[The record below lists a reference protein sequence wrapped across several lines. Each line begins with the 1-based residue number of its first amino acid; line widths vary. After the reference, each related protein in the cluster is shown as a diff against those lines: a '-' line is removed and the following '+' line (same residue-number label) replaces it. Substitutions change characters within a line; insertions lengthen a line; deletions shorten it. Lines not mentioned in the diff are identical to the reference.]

1 MVLWDKHTITLEVIK
16 ICHICHLRRQAYC
29 VLGSVDCLEW
39 LSLNLSCA
47 ADEPGSDPRQGPH
60 QELLGEEDS
69 GRWGAL
75 RDRGDE
81 EVEECVE
88 KVSTC
93 CVCCNKPKTW
103 PLLPCDTITSPKQSW
118 KNPHLSSTHLLT
130 SSPLLHSPVKIITS
144 PTCSHHDLPSTVN
157 IITSPHLLTSSPHL
171 HSPVNIISPHLLTS
185 TPLFHSPVN
194 IITSPHLLTSPPF
207 TC

>member
-1 MVLWDKHTITLEVIK
+1 M
-16 ICHICHLRRQAYC
+16 
-29 VLGSVDCLEW
+29 GSVDCKEG

-69 GRWGAL
+69 GRWEAL

-81 EVEECVE
+81 EVKECAE

-93 CVCCNKPKTW
+93 CVRRNQP
-103 PLLPCDTITSPKQSW
+103 DTCP
-118 KNPHLSSTHLLT
+118 LLT
-130 SSPLLHSPVKIITS
+130 S
-144 PTCSHHDLPSTVN
+144 
-157 IITSPHLLTSSPHL
+157 
-171 HSPVNIISPHLLTS
+171 
-185 TPLFHSPVN
+185 
-194 IITSPHLLTSPPF
+194 ITSPHLLTSPPL